1 MSVSFYKKHFN
12 KKLARRLLEIILISV
27 AVIALLPEIKNIVSN
42 KDIFQEIS
50 YGWLLIAYI
59 IYMITPTLGAA
70 SYIYL
75 SEKPLSFIKCTLV
88 QFSNG
93 FVNRVLPSGTGAIAT
108 SALFL
113 KKSGLSNAQSV
124 STALLN
130 NFVGFIAFAIIMML
144 SGAVSHDTLKS
155 ATNNLNS
162 LQLIAIGMIL
172 VSVLSAVLINS
183 KLKNKTKKWA
193 LESLRSLQY
202 LVKKPA
208 SGFMSL
214 ASNIAITIIHIL
226 CLSICLYA
234 AGYTLPLNWLA
245 LVFAAGIA
253 TTSVSPT
260 PNGLGLTELAMTSA
274 LENYGIPA
282 STALLVTLSYRIV
295 TFWGPILPGYIAYKI
310 ATNKKII

>member
-1 MSVSFYKKHFN
+1 MSVSFYKKRVN
-12 KKLARRLLEIILISV
+12 KKLARRIIEIVLILV
-27 AVIALLPEIKNIVSN
+27 AVVALLPEINNILANKN
-42 KDIFQEIS
+42 IFQEIS
-50 YGWLLIAYI
+50 YGWLLIAYF

-75 SEKPLSFIKCTLV
+75 SEKPLSFIKCMVV

-93 FVNRVLPSGTGAIAT
+93 FVNRILPSGTGAIAT
-108 SALFL
+108 SSLFL

-130 NFVGFIAFAIIMML
+130 NFVGFIAFAIVMLL
-144 SGAVSHDTLKS
+144 SGAMSAESLKS
-155 ATNNLNS
+155 ATNNLNN

-172 VSVLSAVLINS
+172 VAVLSVLLVNS
-183 KLKNKTKKWA
+183 KLKKRIKKWS
-193 LESLRSLQY
+193 LDSLRSLQY
-202 LVKKPA
+202 LVKNPLA
-208 SGFMSL
+208 GVMSL

-282 STALLVTLSYRIV
+282 STALLVTLSYRMV

-310 ATNKKII
+310 AQTKKII

>member
-1 MSVSFYKKHFN
+1 MSVSLSKKRIN
-12 KKLARRLLEIILISV
+12 KKLVRRTLEIILISV
-27 AVIALLPEIKNIVSN
+27 AVIALLPEIKNILAN
-42 KDIFQEIS
+42 KDVFQEIS
-50 YGWLLIAYI
+50 YGWLLLAYL
-59 IYMITPTLGAA
+59 IYMITPALGAA

-93 FVNRVLPSGTGAIAT
+93 FVNRILPSGTGAIAT
-108 SALFL
+108 STLFL
-113 KKSGLSNAQSV
+113 KKGGLSNAQAL

-130 NFVGFIAFAIIMML
+130 NFVGFIAFLIVMLL
-144 SGAVSHDTLKS
+144 SGAMSYDTLKS
-155 ATNNLNS
+155 ATSNLNS
-162 LQLIAIGMIL
+162 LQLIAVGMIL

-193 LESLRSLQY
+193 LESLSSLQF
-202 LVKKPA
+202 LVKNPV

-214 ASNIAITIIHIL
+214 ASNMAITIIHIL

-234 AGYTLPLNWLA
+234 VGYTLPLNWLA

-282 STALLVTLSYRIV
+282 NIALLVTLSYRIV
-295 TFWGPILPGYIAYKI
+295 TFWGPILPGYLAYKI